1 VLGAIVSAA
10 YGVTI
15 TGEVATLTLT
25 VPALWVLVLLVLSG
39 LFMMWTTTRDW
50 LASVIERVRSE
61 DVAPM
66 PEGRRDVDESRA
78 GRVW

>member
-1 VLGAIVSAA
+1 MNQTLGM
-10 YGVTI
+10 TI
-15 TGEVATLTLT
+15 SGDIATLTLT

-39 LFMMWTTTRDW
+39 VLMAWTTTRDW

-61 DVAPM
+61 DV
-66 PEGRRDVDESRA
+66 RTKA

>member
-1 VLGAIVSAA
+1 MTGT

-15 TGEVATLTLT
+15 TGDVATLTLT

-61 DVAPM
+61 DV
-66 PEGRRDVDESRA
+66 RTKS